1 MVANQLGVQETLD
14 AEVLGLRV
22 RSVERTLD
30 KFTYVHQPRRQRP
43 SINALDRENSREKG
57 RPPRTLVIRDD

>member
-30 KFTYVHQPRRQRP
+30 KFTYVHQPRDLP
-43 SINALDRENSREKG
+43 STTPDRENSREKG
-57 RPPRTLVIRDD
+57 LDMFMSAHRN

>member
-30 KFTYVHQPRRQRP
+30 KFTYVQQPRDLP
-43 SINALDRENSREKG
+43 STTLDRENSREKG
-57 RPPRTLVIRDD
+57 LDMFMSAHRN

>member
-22 RSVERTLD
+22 RSAERTLD
-30 KFTYVHQPRRQRP
+30 KFTYVHQPRDLP
-43 SINALDRENSREKG
+43 STTLDRENSREKG
-57 RPPRTLVIRDD
+57 LDMFMSAHRN

>member
-22 RSVERTLD
+22 RSVERTLE
-30 KFTYVHQPRRQRP
+30 FTYVHQPRDLP
-43 SINALDRENSREKG
+43 STTLDRENSREKG
-57 RPPRTLVIRDD
+57 LDMFMSAHRN